1 MKPVTQNLRVIRV
14 PASVHLQAKILAVAE
29 GIPLSELAGE
39 ALAAE
44 LRRRRERD
52 KIAVA
57 SATPQPVQT
66 RG

>member
-39 ALAAE
+39 ALEAE
-44 LRRRRERD
+44 LRRRRERELRT
-52 KIAVA
+52 VA
-57 SATPQPVQT
+57 SAAAPPVAT

>member
-39 ALAAE
+39 ALEAE
-44 LRRRRERD
+44 LRRRRERELRT
-52 KIAVA
+52 VA

>member
-39 ALAAE
+39 ALEAE
-44 LRRRRERD
+44 LRRRRERELRN
-52 KIAVA
+52 VA
-57 SATPQPVQT
+57 SATTPPVAT

>member
-1 MKPVTQNLRVIRV
+1 MKQVTQNLRVIRV

-44 LRRRRERD
+44 LRRRKDRELRN
-52 KIAVA
+52 VSQA
-57 SATPQPVQT
+57 STPPMAT

>member
-39 ALAAE
+39 ALEAE
-44 LRRRRERD
+44 LRRRRERELRT
-52 KIAVA
+52 VA
-57 SATPQPVQT
+57 SAQTVPVAT

>member
-1 MKPVTQNLRVIRV
+1 MKQVTQNLRVIRV

-39 ALAAE
+39 ALEAE
-44 LRRRRERD
+44 LSRRKDRELRN
-52 KIAVA
+52 VA
-57 SATPQPVQT
+57 SAPAVPAQT

>member
-52 KIAVA
+52 KIAV
-57 SATPQPVQT
+57 SLATTPPVAT